1 MPYFLS
7 RTPMFV
13 LNDAINDDTKYFK
26 WPTASINV
34 AQGHVSVV
42 TKYDL
47 FTACTV
53 MCNSNTLLPIR
64 AVPNMGFQYSAEYEY
79 E

>member
-7 RTPMFV
+7 RTRMFV
-13 LNDAINDDTKYFK
+13 LNDVMNDDTKYFK

-34 AQGHVSVV
+34 AQVHVSVG

-47 FTACTV
+47 FT
-53 MCNSNTLLPIR
+53 LLPIN
-64 AVPNMGFQYSAEYEY
+64 AVPNMSFQYSAEYE
-79 E
+79 